1 MSEKVIVALTA
12 WTVLEQ
18 VCAIVLRYVS
28 YEITGT
34 KDIDTDINVAV
45 SGVVYD
51 VGANVEAGDPTI
63 VVVSNVV
70 AYGAVHVM
78 NDPPVTIAVS
88 DVVAYVRVIA
98 YLYPYP
104 ITEGKYPLDL
114 AIYTT
119 TTSNTDIKVP
129 DRPVTDDYV
138 SSLER
143 SKRDSNVSCTIVPIN
158 RESI

>member
-70 AYGAVHVM
+70 AYGAVCASK
-78 NDPPVTIAVS
+78 NRPTTIVDG
-88 DVVAYVRVIA
+88 DVVADDTVIA
-98 YLYPYP
+98 YDYPRP
-104 ITEGKYPLDL
+104 IADGSDPLDPATVTL
-114 AIYTT
+114 INP
-119 TTSNTDIKVP
+119 NTLIKVP
-129 DRPVTDDYV
+129 DGPVTDDYV
-138 SSLER
+138 F
-143 SKRDSNVSCTIVPIN
+143 
-158 RESI
+158 